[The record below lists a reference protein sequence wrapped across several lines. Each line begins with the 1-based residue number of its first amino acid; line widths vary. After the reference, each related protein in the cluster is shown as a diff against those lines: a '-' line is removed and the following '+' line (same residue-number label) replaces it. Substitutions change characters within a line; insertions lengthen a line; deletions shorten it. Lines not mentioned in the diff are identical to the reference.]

1 MARLIYKLID
11 PITKEI
17 PVDEWDTEKFPM
29 DEQDRLFK
37 HIRGEIIIPMSSLFM
52 NPESIN
58 EETKQIDYF
67 AMNSKRAYNSDDVRN
82 HICRYLNYF
91 EKFYDTDK
99 ELLSILFKIKLLI
112 DYTPSY
118 SIDNLM
124 EDINRYIIRN
134 FNLTRKIRRFVDDNY
149 KMKLSTNN
157 NRTPNLQFNNEH
169 AKVLYEI
176 SLMTN
181 IYIPLATHYMYIHGI
196 KTSYEIQRIMLSL
209 FDLAMAKFEDE
220 RGIYIYDK
228 LYEMATSVTNKSIA
242 TDRVLWNKN
251 LIRGNNPT
259 THIHE
264 TVNEII
270 LQILCKYT
278 YTKNIVNFG
287 YFSARQSLKYKI
299 VQVQYEM
306 SFTKLSASKRDSDQN
321 SEFDRFESRISKR
334 DEALAIQ
341 NKVSAEQTVNRIVT
355 QYGPIPEDEIEFYR
369 KRLTL
374 DGSPLIHGFQ
384 MQLIGYM
391 FYKDFGDSTSFM
403 SIQNTDYIKL
413 IICAKRILKGLNMVI
428 LPYILSSKVMR
439 TVTRKILSKK
449 DTSKYERSQLYEDI
463 CHKYNNDE
471 RILNKVW
478 ELIGMVATSAFEII
492 DYDEEK
498 HCAGQYDKCLV
509 PMIND
514 IIYEEMLFFIVSI

>member
-1 MARLIYKLID
+1 MTIFKMARLIYKLID

-321 SEFDRFESRISKR
+321 SEFD
-334 DEALAIQ
+334 
-341 NKVSAEQTVNRIVT
+341 
-355 QYGPIPEDEIEFYR
+355 
-369 KRLTL
+369 
-374 DGSPLIHGFQ
+374 
-384 MQLIGYM
+384 
-391 FYKDFGDSTSFM
+391 
-403 SIQNTDYIKL
+403 
-413 IICAKRILKGLNMVI
+413 
-428 LPYILSSKVMR
+428 
-439 TVTRKILSKK
+439 
-449 DTSKYERSQLYEDI
+449 
-463 CHKYNNDE
+463 
-471 RILNKVW
+471 
-478 ELIGMVATSAFEII
+478 
-492 DYDEEK
+492 
-498 HCAGQYDKCLV
+498 
-509 PMIND
+509 
-514 IIYEEMLFFIVSI
+514 